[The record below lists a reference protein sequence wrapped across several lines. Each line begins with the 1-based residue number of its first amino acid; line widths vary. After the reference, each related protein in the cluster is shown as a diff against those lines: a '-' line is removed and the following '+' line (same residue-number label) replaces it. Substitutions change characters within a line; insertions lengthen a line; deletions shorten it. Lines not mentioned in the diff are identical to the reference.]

1 MTAEKC
7 HVKYKSV
14 LPISNFGTT
23 RKWQTWT
30 NCVSTPNFALKWWK
44 MLGKMFLCL
53 KLHLESK
60 QWEKHVFEWLSQSE
74 VKLHML
80 KILNTKYVWRWA
92 KQMKW
97 RNLSLKNRIII
108 ISEVANMLN
117 NSMGLV
123 QGTLKDNLNKCYITV
138 TKFMFFP
145 LSSRQENQINTCQ
158 DFHKA
163 LKGNQNPRNSHLSG
177 RAN

>member
-1 MTAEKC
+1 MANLNK
-7 HVKYKSV
+7 
-14 LPISNFGTT
+14 L
-23 RKWQTWT
+23 
-30 NCVSTPNFALKWWK
+30 CVYTKFCFK
-44 MLGKMFLCL
+44 MVRNARENVFML

-74 VKLHML
+74 VKLHTL
-80 KILNTKYVWRWA
+80 KILNTKYVWRRA